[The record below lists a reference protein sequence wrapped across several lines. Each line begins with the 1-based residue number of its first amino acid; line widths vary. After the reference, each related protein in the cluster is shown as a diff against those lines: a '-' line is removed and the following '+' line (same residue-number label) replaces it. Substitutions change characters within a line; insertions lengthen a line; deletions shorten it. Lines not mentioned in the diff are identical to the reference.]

1 LLGGIGKNEG
11 LAQGSPPPMES
22 YPLNQDREELGIGH
36 AWCVHAVN
44 TEMVPFWGT
53 ISSLAGLFKRNE
65 DRALRRDSSADW

>member
-44 TEMVPFWGT
+44 SEMVPF
-53 ISSLAGLFKRNE
+53 
-65 DRALRRDSSADW
+65 